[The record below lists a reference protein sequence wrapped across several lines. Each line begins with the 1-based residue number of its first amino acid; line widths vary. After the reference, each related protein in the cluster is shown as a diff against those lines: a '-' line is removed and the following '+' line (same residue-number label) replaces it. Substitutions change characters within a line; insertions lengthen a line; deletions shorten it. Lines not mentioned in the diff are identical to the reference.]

1 MLAMIIILQAINL
14 NLLMKRDKLFKNMKS
29 LIKNY
34 YSAKWLFSSY
44 NHLLKGRRTQWWIWI
59 KSVRIKT

>member
-34 YSAKWLFSSY
+34 YFAK
-44 NHLLKGRRTQWWIWI
+44 
-59 KSVRIKT
+59 